1 MDIRRIALDLLV
13 DCFADEVAHLELRMI
28 RDDQAPRFEALKDT
42 HPEIYAD
49 FMRARSEHHEIL
61 LQNRQKRE
69 RILKQIIEGEEDI
82 VL

>member
-1 MDIRRIALDLLV
+1 MDIRKVALELLI

-28 RDDQAPRFEALKDT
+28 RDNQAPRFHALKDT
-42 HPEIYAD
+42 HPEIYED
-49 FMRARSEHHEIL
+49 FMRARSEHHETL
-61 LQNRQKRE
+61 LRNRQKRE

>member
-1 MDIRRIALDLLV
+1 MDIRGVALELLI

-28 RDDQAPRFEALKDT
+28 RDNQAPRFQALKDT

-61 LQNRQKRE
+61 LRNRQKRE

-82 VL
+82 AL